1 MILND
6 KLIWATCIDRGIR
19 RSYLVKTQWDP
30 SIEWVV
36 YTSFYSGLK
45 LHLFKFL
52 YCIELPANIQSLPC
66 FGLHHVVCAI
76 AERFLYL
83 HSMYSMSPPSG
94 AMETPQHG
102 NVSMWKCL
110 KKLQKP
116 LNNWV
121 FWGVSIISV
130 RKTEIPQNPVSVEF
144 LLYFEVF
151 PKIFEEF
158 SLFTWQ
164 LFLRNFPIFL
174 RDFPI
179 FLRRFRKIFEVF
191 LYF

>member
-1 MILND
+1 M
-6 KLIWATCIDRGIR
+6 
-19 RSYLVKTQWDP
+19 YQ
-30 SIEWVV
+30 
-36 YTSFYSGLK
+36 YTSILCRILVYWYTGNWYTDNQYTGILIYQYTSILCRI
-45 LHLFKFL
+45 LL
-52 YCIELPANIQSLPC
+52 Y
-66 FGLHHVVCAI
+66 
-76 AERFLYL
+76 R
-83 HSMYSMSPPSG
+83 G

-130 RKTEIPQNPVSVEF
+130 RKTEIPQTPVSVEF
-144 LLYFEVF
+144 PLYFEVF

-174 RDFPI
+174 RDFSI